1 MAYTQGDFVRDLAAY
16 SAGAII
22 GVTRSRKMLGYAA
35 RKGISLAALGAR
47 AATPAPIAGVAPV
60 AAGAALGYGALQ
72 TAPGQDLLAAA
83 AEAGRQS
90 RILYERAQQDL
101 MTQPQQFEA
110 MVAASSP
117 VSAAQVFPKAVRRK
131 KSAFNKAVSA
141 GMKTVRA
148 STSYGKK
155 GTINNAK
162 KAFGAVTKAV
172 SAAKKG
178 KKAPRRGIKRRI
190 MTVARRFF

>member
-1 MAYTQGDFVRDLAAY
+1 MAYTQGDFMRDLAAY

-35 RKGISLAALGAR
+35 KKGISLVALGAR
-47 AATPAPIAGVAPV
+47 AATPAPIAAVAPV

-72 TAPGQDLLAAA
+72 TAPGQALLAAA
-83 AEAGRQS
+83 EEAGRQS
-90 RILYERAQQDL
+90 RILYERAQQDI

-117 VSAAQVFPKAVRRK
+117 VSAAQVVPKFVARK

-141 GMKTVRA
+141 GMKAVRA

-155 GTINNAK
+155 GTINNPK
-162 KAFGAVTKAV
+162 KAFSAVTKAV
-172 SAAKKG
+172 SAVKKG
-178 KKAPRRGIKRRI
+178 KKKPRRGIKSRI
-190 MTVARRFF
+190 MSVAKRYF

>member
-1 MAYTQGDFVRDLAAY
+1 MRDLAAY

-22 GVTRSRKMLGYAA
+22 GVTRSRKMLEYAA

-47 AATPAPIAGVAPV
+47 ATPAPIAAVAPV

-72 TAPGQDLLAAA
+72 TGPGQDLLAAA

-90 RILYERAQQDL
+90 RILYERAQQNI

-110 MVAASSP
+110 MVAAASP
-117 VSAAQVFPKAVRRK
+117 VSAAQVVPKFVARK

-141 GMKTVRA
+141 GMKAVRA

-155 GTINNAK
+155 GTINNPK
-162 KAFGAVTKAV
+162 KAFSAVTKAV
-172 SAAKKG
+172 SAAKSG
-178 KKAPRRGIKRRI
+178 KKKPRRGIKSRI
-190 MTVARRFF
+190 MTVARRYF